1 MSAGLSAEDLG
12 LESPLCSVATHK
24 VAGR

>member
-1 MSAGLSAEDLG
+1 MSAGLSSEDLG
-12 LESPLCSVATHK
+12 LESPLYSIATNK